1 LKTKPVGGKHALLD
15 KAVAGSP
22 FSHHLF
28 NISGRFSMRSA
39 FISVASVAL
48 IASAICSVS
57 HAAAPL
63 ITIAEQ
69 SGFKNTGRYEE
80 VIRLCNSFQKAYP
93 KAVRCT
99 NFGTTP
105 EGRPMLALIAS
116 RTGALTAR
124 AAHQRNLP
132 VLLVQGG
139 IHAGEIDGK
148 DAGFLALREALEN
161 TAAKGALDAQ
171 VVVFV
176 PVFNVDGHERF
187 GRWNRPNQR
196 GPEEMGW
203 RTTAQNFNLN
213 RDYVKADTPE
223 MQAMLRLVNE
233 WDPLATID
241 LHVTDGAKFEHD
253 ISIQVE
259 PIHNGDEALRV
270 AGTALR
276 DAVIADLA
284 QQGSLPLPFYM
295 SFEEEDN
302 PQSGFA
308 DGVAPPRFSTGYFPL
323 RNRFCMLVETHS
335 WKDYPTRVR
344 ITRNTVISVLQ
355 QVAKHGVAWRKTV
368 LEADLRA
375 AQLAG
380 KSLSVTF
387 KTTNKVK
394 KIDFR
399 GYAYTRTASDISGAL
414 MTHYDETKPEI
425 WHVNLREEVV
435 PDAIITAPLSGY
447 IVPAA
452 QATAVAEKLRQHG
465 ITFHVMQKAMELA
478 SVETF
483 RATSV
488 SMSPQSIEGHQTS
501 KLAGKWQ
508 TEQRAIARGALFIPI
523 AQVKARLVTAMF
535 EPLAPDALVNW
546 GWFNNSFE
554 QKEYMEAYVAEEVA
568 REQLAA
574 DPVLK
579 SVFEKKLAAEPDFA
593 KNPGAR
599 LAFFAQRH
607 SSWDERYRLYPVMR
621 TAAKIAN

>member
-1 LKTKPVGGKHALLD
+1 MKP
-15 KAVAGSP
+15 
-22 FSHHLF
+22 
-28 NISGRFSMRSA
+28 A

-48 IASAICSVS
+48 VASAICSIS
-57 HAAAPL
+57 YAATAL
-63 ITIAEQ
+63 STVAEQ
-69 SGFKNTGRYEE
+69 SGFKKTGRYEE
-80 VIRLCNSFQKAYP
+80 VIQLCHRFQQAYP

-105 EGRPMLALIAS
+105 EGRPMLALVAS
-116 RTGALTAR
+116 RTGALTAQ
-124 AAHQRNLP
+124 AAHQRQLP

-171 VVVFV
+171 VLVFV
-176 PVFNVDGHERF
+176 PVFNIDGHERF

-213 RDYVKADTPE
+213 RDYLKADTPE
-223 MQAMLRLVNE
+223 MQAMLKLVNE

-259 PIHNGDEALRV
+259 PIHTGDEALQ
-270 AGTALR
+270 ATGTALR

-323 RNRFCMLVETHS
+323 RNRLCMLVETHS

-344 ITRNTVISVLQ
+344 ITHNTVISVLQ
-355 QVAKHGVAWRKTV
+355 QIAKHGVAWRQTV
-368 LEADLRA
+368 LEADIRA

-380 KSLSVTF
+380 KTLAVTY
-387 KTTNKVK
+387 KTTNKTRL
-394 KIDFR
+394 IDFR
-399 GYAYTRTASDISGAL
+399 GYAYTRTVSDISGAL
-414 MTHYDETKPEI
+414 MTHYEEAKPEI
-425 WHVNLREEVV
+425 WHVNLRDEVV
-435 PDAIITAPLSGY
+435 PDAIINVPLSGY

-452 QATAVAEKLRQHG
+452 HASAVAAKLRQHG
-465 ITFHVMQKAMELA
+465 ITFHVIHKALDQT

-483 RATSV
+483 RAISI
-488 SMSPQSIEGHQTS
+488 SMSPQSIESHQTS

-508 TEQRAIARGALFIPI
+508 MEQRAIAQGALFIPI
-523 AQVKARLVTAMF
+523 AQVKARLIIAMF

-546 GWFNNSFE
+546 GWFNNAFE

-574 DPVLK
+574 DPALK
-579 SVFEKKLAAEPDFA
+579 LVFENKLATDPVFA
-593 KNPGAR
+593 KSPEAR

-607 SSWDERYRLYPVMR
+607 SSWDERYLLYPVMR
-621 TAAKIAN
+621 TAAKITN